1 MVQIVGTAG
10 FTVSNFRT
18 GTASSRKIIQFG
30 SKVSLTVPQFETTTV
45 GSVSRFEPT
54 VTIYLNMS
62 NGNSINHT

>member
-10 FTVSNFRT
+10 FTVSIFRT
-18 GTASSRKIIQFG
+18 ETAPSRKTIQASSKL
-30 SKVSLTVPQFETTTV
+30 SLTVPQFGTTTV

-62 NGNSINHT
+62 NGNSINHI